1 MTLNHPG
8 RRLNVNSQTFTGKHD
23 ENRRSGARLMR
34 NNYLI
39 LAGLILVLTAVVLS
53 ATVEGSI
60 YQKKGY
66 SNGGPSSGSLQQ
78 WSTEGSNVM
87 RFGTVNT
94 SENYQAASYQFT
106 TLGKTGYAIETES
119 GDSYSGS
126 IDISSTGM
134 LNLFET
140 GAMADYQANVPDS
153 ICDQNGFLVGD
164 NSSGQYPSSQSVEY
178 LAGTMASGS
187 SRYKSGT
194 GIADTTVIHEATA
207 AADNGY
213 YYMDLKGDLKVG
225 FDKNSS
231 VPNLAY
237 GVHDHIVSRSNETA
251 KLAAG
256 FEYGW
261 NGYEVE
267 EEEETYT
274 VTSISS
280 GRLDEYVNET
290 NQTAE

>member
-1 MTLNHPG
+1 MKT
-8 RRLNVNSQTFTGKHD
+8 
-23 ENRRSGARLMR
+23 

-39 LAGLILVLTAVVLS
+39 ASGLILVLTAVLLS
-53 ATVEGSI
+53 AVVDASI
-60 YQKKGY
+60 YTKQGY
-66 SNGGPSSGSLQQ
+66 SNGGPSSGGFEQ
-78 WSTEGSNVM
+78 WSTTGSNVM
-87 RFGTVNT
+87 KFGTVNT
-94 SENYQAASYQFT
+94 SENYQAASTRFVS
-106 TLGKTGYAIETES
+106 LGKTGYKQEIES
-119 GDSYSGS
+119 GDTYYGD
-126 IDISSTGM
+126 IDISNAHM
-134 LNLFET
+134 LNIFDT
-140 GAMADYQANVPDS
+140 GAMADYQANIPES
-153 ICDQNGFLVGD
+153 ICDPDGFLLD
-164 NSSGQYPSSQSVEY
+164 NGTPGQYPSSQSVEF
-178 LAGTMASGS
+178 LSGVMATGS
-187 SRYKSGT
+187 SRYVSST
-194 GIADTTVIHEATA
+194 EIVDTSVTHA
-207 AADNGY
+207 AQSQAEEGY

-274 VTSISS
+274 VTSISAN
-280 GRLDEYVNET
+280 RLDEYVNET